1 MLQALG
7 RQMKRFGT
15 ESKNHLNNQDNLNLI
30 DFVFCIT
37 LPDFQVWSVN
47 IQVPSSLS
55 SDCQ

>member
-7 RQMKRFGT
+7 KQMKRFGT

-47 IQVPSSLS
+47 IQVTSSLS
-55 SDCQ
+55 SDWQ